1 MSMNQTDLLQL
12 LKTARDKGAM
22 EVHLKVPQRPLLR
35 LGGLLVST
43 DLAPLGPKDTLQA
56 AMALC
61 SLARLEIP
69 IATLTDYEF
78 GLGVPDVGR
87 FLVHIY
93 KQRGTVGLVVH
104 RMSLKIPSLASLG
117 FPMGISKVLERP
129 GLTLLG
135 GGVRRYALMASLVEN
150 FNNRVRGYAVTLESP
165 LTHLHRDSLATVAQ
179 REVGL
184 DVQTFSEGIRHA
196 IRQEADLLAVG
207 CVPDESTAD
216 SVLTAAEQGCTV
228 LCCLPSISSKD
239 TAWQLGRRFRPEYR
253 KDYELRLRNQLL
265 ASLCIPDAGE
275 PEVSTRFDSE
285 EATFTGILPKAAA
298 AATLYK

>member
-1 MSMNQTDLLQL
+1 MSMTQTDMLQL
-12 LKTARDKGAM
+12 LKAARDRGAM
-22 EVHLKVPQRPLLR
+22 ELHLKVPQRPLLR

-43 DLAPLGPKDTLQA
+43 ELPVLAPKDTLQA

-61 SLARLEIP
+61 SMARLEIP

-93 KQRGTVGLVVH
+93 KQRGTVGVVIR

-117 FPMGISKVLERP
+117 FPQDITKVVERP
-129 GLTLLG
+129 GITLLG
-135 GGVRRYALMASLVEN
+135 GGMRRHALMAALVEA
-150 FNNRVRGYAVTLESP
+150 FNNRVRGYAVALESP

-184 DVQTFSEGIRHA
+184 DVDTFPAGIQQA
-196 IRQEADLLAVG
+196 LRQAADLVAVG
-207 CVPDESTAD
+207 GVPDEATAEA
-216 SVLTAAEQGCTV
+216 VLEAAEQGCTV
-228 LCCLPSISSKD
+228 LCCLASVSAKD

-253 KDYELRLRNQLL
+253 KDFELRLRHQLL
-265 ASLCIPDAGE
+265 ASLCIPDTGDVEVQSRFE
-275 PEVSTRFDSE
+275 PDGAPFSGV
-285 EATFTGILPKAAA
+285 LPRAAA